1 MRFLIFIYGEK
12 YGKRFLLSEDA
23 NQKCRIILT
32 KDEFSIEQTMFL
44 ELEYIMQEWYIKE
57 TAYYKVSKKQFFQTE
72 KVEENQAAFYKL
84 NTGRKYILK
93 IGEKNISIQCIYCKY
108 DWSTYRTYRLK
119 VCRIIKQSNKVFL
132 TGDDSEQIP
141 CVNILNKNGQW
152 FLNNYGIEPVYING
166 DFIKE
171 NKKLSY
177 GDIIYFFGRI
187 FLFFDDFIAV
197 EQTEE
202 EMNVFCLEEI
212 KVNEFIQ
219 DKGIIAPM
227 LKESFHRAPRIMEHL
242 EKLTLQIEN
251 PPILGMFG
259 MEEQRSVFMDI
270 GAVLSMM
277 FPMLGMNVFL
287 IYGMR
292 TEGNQAGTY
301 VYSGIF
307 MVVMSVMCSL
317 LWIMISRQYEKRQ
330 RKERA
335 DRKKNAYRRYL
346 NKKSMQIKEQY
357 EKTYKV
363 LQSRYLCAD
372 RYVDN
377 SLLFLY
383 LWNRN
388 PYHED
393 FLKYRVGTGNMRFP
407 MEIKF
412 VGEVS
417 YEEEGILWQ
426 EAEKIREHYNIMHQ
440 IPMLLDI
447 TQYNQVGVI
456 EAEMDDGML
465 IVRNLILQI
474 VLCNCYTEVKLACI
488 YDKNKVMQYEQWG
501 FCRWLPHIWDSDRR
515 KRNIAENL
523 SEARELFYR
532 LLQVFK
538 ERERISTPGRSEQ
551 GLPHYILFI
560 AEEKYL
566 DGEMFSKY
574 IFNKKE
580 NYGLT
585 VIWLVERREQLPN
598 TCKLVLERSKEFS
611 GWYEIER
618 HSQKREEIHFD
629 YIKKEAAERL
639 IRTISG
645 IRVAEI
651 EEKRDIPDT
660 IDFLKMY
667 GVMTVKELD
676 IESRWRQNSIYESC
690 RVLIGKKAGGE
701 SCYLDIHER
710 YHGPH
715 GLLAGTTGSG
725 KSEVLQTFILSMA
738 VNFSPEAV
746 CFLLIDYKGEGM
758 SALFSELPHIS
769 GKISNLS
776 DGQAYR
782 AMVSIKSENKRR
794 QRIFKECKVNNIND
808 YTRLFNS
815 GSVNEPIPHLL
826 IIIDEFAELKKA
838 EPEFMQELISVAQVG
853 RSLGVHLLLATQKPG
868 GVVDD
873 KIWSNSR
880 FRICLKVQERED
892 SMDMLHNMD
901 ACQIT
906 QTGRGYLQ
914 VGNNEVYELFQAGW
928 SGALFQQEDTEVAAC
943 LVQTDGTIYKR
954 RKNAEKNRE
963 KKITQLQAIK
973 QYIIRFA
980 KEKEYQEGR
989 KLWLEP
995 LAKYIYLDEI
1005 HKEMNKDKKLKD
1017 KKLKEK
1023 RQRVDMNKNLEVC
1036 VGIFDDP
1043 ENQEQSIFSLNL
1055 MESGHIAIC
1064 GRSASGKSTFFQTF
1078 LFSLLKESTAEE
1090 VCLYLLD
1097 FNGSGMDI
1105 YDLMP
1110 QVKQVIKE
1118 EEEDKVEELFEN
1130 IKKEMKRR
1138 KKKFSG
1144 GNFKQYKNK
1153 SKRIEN
1159 KSNEDKRDVGKEDN
1173 VSLNQIE
1180 NKKEEFPLILI
1191 IVDGFV
1197 EFCEETYQRYDD
1209 SLYLILREG
1218 EKLGIKVMISIESF
1232 SGMYISMRIA
1242 ELFKTKICLYMKD
1255 KYAYTEVFDVIQI
1268 SVFPK
1273 AEIPGRGIAY
1283 YGERILE
1290 FQTALALN
1298 VHNDYERREKIKEVL
1313 NRGVADGI
1321 C

>member
-1 MRFLIFIYGEK
+1 MRFLIFIYGK
-12 YGKRFLLSEDA
+12 SRMKRIQLVSGKRAECHILLPKDDFSLERTVFLQFKNISG
-23 NQKCRIILT
+23 
-32 KDEFSIEQTMFL
+32 
-44 ELEYIMQEWYIKE
+44 EWFIKE
-57 TAYYKVSKKQFFQTE
+57 TDCCHLKTEEFFQMGKRKSDE
-72 KVEENQAAFYKL
+72 GIFYKL
-84 NTGRKYILK
+84 SIGRKNELSVGGKDLYIQL
-93 IGEKNISIQCIYCKY
+93 IRYRN
-108 DWSTYRTYRLK
+108 DWSIYKKYKLRD
-119 VCRIIKQSNKVFL
+119 CRIIKEK
-132 TGDDSEQIP
+132 
-141 CVNILNKNGQW
+141 NIFIMMEKAINRKNSMGISYEYGKW
-152 FLNNYGIEPVYING
+152 FIEKCGNIEIYINEILLEKKQQLEFG
-166 DFIKE
+166 DVICI
-171 NKKLSY
+171 
-177 GDIIYFFGRI
+177 GTIYL
-187 FLFFDDFIAV
+187 LFFENYIAV
-197 EQTEE
+197 EAGER
-202 EMNVFCLEEI
+202 NIVSDYLEEVVLENEI
-212 KVNEFIQ
+212 KGQEDVR
-219 DKGIIAPM
+219 K
-227 LKESFHRAPRIMEHL
+227 KEKREITFHRAPRV
-242 EKLTLQIEN
+242 
-251 PPILGMFG
+251 
-259 MEEQRSVFMDI
+259 MEELKKVSLKVDAPPQVDVQEKKSIFMDI
-270 GAVLSMM
+270 GTIMNLM
-277 FPMLGMNVFL
+277 FPMLGMNLFL
-287 IYGMR
+287 IYGMKS
-292 TEGNQAGTY
+292 EQNQAGIY
-301 VYSGIF
+301 VYSGLF
-307 MVVMSVMCSL
+307 MAVMSAVCSI
-317 LWIMISRQYEKRQ
+317 LWLMISRKYEKREQ
-330 RKERA
+330 QKKVNKERL
-335 DRKKNAYRRYL
+335 AYRRYL
-346 NKKSMQIKEQY
+346 NKKSEYIKVQY
-357 EKTYKV
+357 ERVYKV
-363 LQSRYLCAD
+363 LQSRYLRAD
-372 RYVDN
+372 TYLD
-377 SLLFLY
+377 SPLLDMY

-388 PYHED
+388 LYHKD
-393 FLKYRVGTGNMRFP
+393 FLMYRIGIGDVEFP
-407 MEIKF
+407 MKIEF
-412 VGEVS
+412 PEEVFGD
-417 YEEEGILWQ
+417 EENILWR
-426 EAEKIREHYNIMHQ
+426 EAKKIKEHYEILHQ
-440 IPMLLDI
+440 IPVLLDMGRYSQIGII
-447 TQYNQVGVI
+447 TKDTI
-456 EAEMDDGML
+456 AGMEL
-465 IVRNLILQI
+465 VRSIILQI
-474 VLCNCYTEVKLACI
+474 ALCNCYTEVKIGCI
-488 YDKNKVMQYEQWG
+488 YNKNKVIQSQQWD
-501 FCRWLPHIWDSDRR
+501 FCRWLPHIWDANRQ
-515 KRNIAENL
+515 KRFIAGNEV
-523 SEARELFYR
+523 EARRLFYD
-532 LLQVFK
+532 LLQIFK
-538 ERERISTPGRSEQ
+538 EREEVSISDKSEKI
-551 GLPHYILFI
+551 LPHYILFV
-560 AEEKYL
+560 AEEQFL
-566 DGEMFSKY
+566 EGEMFSKY
-574 IFNKKE
+574 ILDRGRE
-580 NYGLT
+580 YGLT
-585 VIWLVERREQLPN
+585 VVWLDSMRKKLPN
-598 TCKLVLERSKEFS
+598 TCKMVLEINGGFTGR
-611 GWYEIER
+611 YEIER
-618 HSQKREEIHFD
+618 HSQKKEKINFD
-629 YIKKEAAERL
+629 YTEKNIAEKL
-639 IRTISG
+639 IRSISG
-645 IRVAEI
+645 IKVMEI
-651 EEKRDIPDT
+651 EEKAGIPEVV
-660 IDFLKMY
+660 DFLGMY
-667 GVMTVKELD
+667 DVHTIEELH
-676 IESRWRQNSIYESC
+676 IKQRWEKNRIFESAK
-690 RVLIGKKAGGE
+690 VLIGKKAGDE
-701 SCYLDIHER
+701 PFYLDIHER

-1005 HKEMNKDKKLKD
+1005 HKEMNKDKKLK
-1017 KKLKEK
+1017 EK

-1130 IKKEMKRR
+1130 IEKEMKRR

-1144 GNFKQYKNK
+1144 GNFKQYK
-1153 SKRIEN
+1153 N

-1180 NKKEEFPLILI
+1180 NEKEEFPLILI

>member
-1 MRFLIFIYGEK
+1 
-12 YGKRFLLSEDA
+12 
-23 NQKCRIILT
+23 
-32 KDEFSIEQTMFL
+32 
-44 ELEYIMQEWYIKE
+44 
-57 TAYYKVSKKQFFQTE
+57 
-72 KVEENQAAFYKL
+72 
-84 NTGRKYILK
+84 
-93 IGEKNISIQCIYCKY
+93 
-108 DWSTYRTYRLK
+108 
-119 VCRIIKQSNKVFL
+119 
-132 TGDDSEQIP
+132 
-141 CVNILNKNGQW
+141 
-152 FLNNYGIEPVYING
+152 
-166 DFIKE
+166 
-171 NKKLSY
+171 
-177 GDIIYFFGRI
+177 
-187 FLFFDDFIAV
+187 
-197 EQTEE
+197 
-202 EMNVFCLEEI
+202 
-212 KVNEFIQ
+212 
-219 DKGIIAPM
+219 
-227 LKESFHRAPRIMEHL
+227 
-242 EKLTLQIEN
+242 
-251 PPILGMFG
+251 
-259 MEEQRSVFMDI
+259 
-270 GAVLSMM
+270 
-277 FPMLGMNVFL
+277 
-287 IYGMR
+287 
-292 TEGNQAGTY
+292 
-301 VYSGIF
+301 
-307 MVVMSVMCSL
+307 
-317 LWIMISRQYEKRQ
+317 
-330 RKERA
+330 
-335 DRKKNAYRRYL
+335 
-346 NKKSMQIKEQY
+346 
-357 EKTYKV
+357 
-363 LQSRYLCAD
+363 
-372 RYVDN
+372 
-377 SLLFLY
+377 
-383 LWNRN
+383 
-388 PYHED
+388 
-393 FLKYRVGTGNMRFP
+393 
-407 MEIKF
+407 
-412 VGEVS
+412 
-417 YEEEGILWQ
+417 
-426 EAEKIREHYNIMHQ
+426 
-440 IPMLLDI
+440 
-447 TQYNQVGVI
+447 
-456 EAEMDDGML
+456 MDDT
-465 IVRNLILQI
+465 R
-474 VLCNCYTEVKLACI
+474 
-488 YDKNKVMQYEQWG
+488 
-501 FCRWLPHIWDSDRR
+501 
-515 KRNIAENL
+515 
-523 SEARELFYR
+523 
-532 LLQVFK
+532 
-538 ERERISTPGRSEQ
+538 
-551 GLPHYILFI
+551 
-560 AEEKYL
+560 
-566 DGEMFSKY
+566 
-574 IFNKKE
+574 FN
-580 NYGLT
+580 
-585 VIWLVERREQLPN
+585 
-598 TCKLVLERSKEFS
+598 
-611 GWYEIER
+611 
-618 HSQKREEIHFD
+618 
-629 YIKKEAAERL
+629 
-639 IRTISG
+639 
-645 IRVAEI
+645 
-651 EEKRDIPDT
+651 
-660 IDFLKMY
+660 
-667 GVMTVKELD
+667 
-676 IESRWRQNSIYESC
+676 
-690 RVLIGKKAGGE
+690 LIGKKAGDE
-701 SCYLDIHER
+701 PFYLDIHER

-838 EPEFMQELISVAQVG
+838 KPEFMQELISVAQVG

-995 LAKYIYLDEI
+995 LSKYIYLDEI
-1005 HKEMNKDKKLKD
+1005 HKEMN

-1153 SKRIEN
+1153 S
-1159 KSNEDKRDVGKEDN
+1159 NEDKRDVGKEDN

-1180 NKKEEFPLILI
+1180 NEKEEFPLILI

>member
-12 YGKRFLLSEDA
+12 YGRRFLLSKDA
-23 NQKCRIILT
+23 NQKCRILLT
-32 KDEFSIEQTMFL
+32 KDEFFIEQTMFL
-44 ELEYIMQEWYIKE
+44 ELEYIMQEWYVKE

-72 KVEENQAAFYKL
+72 RVEENQAVFYKL

-93 IGEKNISIQCIYCKY
+93 IGEKNISIQCICCKY

-119 VCRIIKQSNKVFL
+119 VCRIIKQSNKIFL
-132 TGDDSEQIP
+132 TEDDSEQIP

-152 FLNNYGIEPVYING
+152 FLNNYGMEPVYING

-177 GDIIYFFGRI
+177 GDVIYFSGRI

-202 EMNVFCLEEI
+202 EISVFCLEEI
-212 KVNEFIQ
+212 RVNEFIQ

-251 PPILGMFG
+251 PPILGMSG

-317 LWIMISRQYEKRQ
+317 LWIMISRQYEKRK

-335 DRKKNAYRRYL
+335 DIKKNAYRRYL

-447 TQYNQVGVI
+447 KQYDQVGVI
-456 EAEMDDGML
+456 EAEMNDGMV

-474 VLCNCYTEVKLACI
+474 ALCNCYTEVKLACI

-676 IESRWRQNSIYESC
+676 IESRWRQNSIYKSC

-738 VNFSPEAV
+738 INFSPEAV
-746 CFLLIDYKGEGM
+746 NFLLIDYKGEGM
-758 SALFSELPHIS
+758 SGLFSELPHIS
-769 GKISNLS
+769 GGISNLS

-782 AMVSIKSENKRR
+782 AMISIKSENKRR
-794 QRIFKECKVNNIND
+794 QKIFKQWKVNNIND
-808 YTRLFNS
+808 YTKLFIAGATS
-815 GSVNEPIPHLL
+815 EAIPHLL
-826 IIIDEFAELKKA
+826 IVIDEFAELKKA

-853 RSLGVHLLLATQKPG
+853 RSLGVHLILATQKPG

-901 ACQIT
+901 ACQIA

-914 VGNNEVYELFQAGW
+914 VGNNEIYDLFQAGW
-928 SGALFQQEDTEVAAC
+928 SGAPYREECRKAVAQMIN
-943 LVQTDGTIYKR
+943 LDGTPCSV
-954 RKNAEKNRE
+954 KNTFVKETFEPEKE
-963 KKITQLQAIK
+963 ITQLQAITK
-973 QYIIRFA
+973 YIAHFA
-980 KEKEYQEGR
+980 KKHNYRAGKRLWMNPLPKYLYLEDIIEENKEK
-989 KLWLEP
+989 
-995 LAKYIYLDEI
+995 
-1005 HKEMNKDKKLKD
+1005 NKDKKED
-1017 KKLKEK
+1017 KKGKE
-1023 RQRVDMNKNLEVC
+1023 QRIPQLFCNE
-1036 VGIFDDP
+1036 GIQICLGVFDDP
-1043 ENQEQSIFSLNL
+1043 ENQEQPKFYFNL
-1055 MESGHIAIC
+1055 IECGHVGIG
-1064 GRSASGKSTFFQTF
+1064 GRSVSGKSTFLQTF
-1078 LFSLLKESTAEE
+1078 IFSLLNKYSEKDIT
-1090 VCLYLLD
+1090 LYILD
-1097 FNGSGMDI
+1097 FNGGGMDI
-1105 YDLMP
+1105 YAVAS
-1110 QVKQVIKE
+1110 QVQQVIKE
-1118 EEEDKVEELFEN
+1118 EEEEKTDSLFEGIREEL
-1130 IKKEMKRR
+1130 KRR
-1138 KKKFSG
+1138 KKMLSG
-1144 GNFKQYKNK
+1144 GNFNQYKNRMGEEE
-1153 SKRIEN
+1153 SIPLMVIVL
-1159 KSNEDKRDVGKEDN
+1159 DGF
-1173 VSLNQIE
+1173 
-1180 NKKEEFPLILI
+1180 EEFCT
-1191 IVDGFV
+1191 V
-1197 EFCEETYQRYDD
+1197 TYQKYEDI
-1209 SLYLILREG
+1209 LYQILREG
-1218 EKLGIKVMISIESF
+1218 EKLGILMIITVESF
-1232 SGMYISMRIA
+1232 SGMNISMR
-1242 ELFKTKICLYMKD
+1242 LSDLLKTRICFYMKD
-1255 KYAYTEVFDVIQI
+1255 TYSYAEAFNIIQI
-1268 SVFPK
+1268 PVLPK
-1273 AEIPGRGIAY
+1273 KGIPGRGIAY

-1290 FQTALALN
+1290 FQTALA
-1298 VHNDYERREKIKEVL
+1298 VKEQNDYRRQEKIRQIL
-1313 NRGVADGI
+1313 DRRVAV
-1321 C
+1321 

>member
-1 MRFLIFIYGEK
+1 
-12 YGKRFLLSEDA
+12 
-23 NQKCRIILT
+23 
-32 KDEFSIEQTMFL
+32 
-44 ELEYIMQEWYIKE
+44 
-57 TAYYKVSKKQFFQTE
+57 
-72 KVEENQAAFYKL
+72 
-84 NTGRKYILK
+84 
-93 IGEKNISIQCIYCKY
+93 
-108 DWSTYRTYRLK
+108 
-119 VCRIIKQSNKVFL
+119 
-132 TGDDSEQIP
+132 
-141 CVNILNKNGQW
+141 
-152 FLNNYGIEPVYING
+152 
-166 DFIKE
+166 
-171 NKKLSY
+171 
-177 GDIIYFFGRI
+177 
-187 FLFFDDFIAV
+187 
-197 EQTEE
+197 
-202 EMNVFCLEEI
+202 
-212 KVNEFIQ
+212 
-219 DKGIIAPM
+219 
-227 LKESFHRAPRIMEHL
+227 
-242 EKLTLQIEN
+242 
-251 PPILGMFG
+251 
-259 MEEQRSVFMDI
+259 
-270 GAVLSMM
+270 
-277 FPMLGMNVFL
+277 
-287 IYGMR
+287 
-292 TEGNQAGTY
+292 
-301 VYSGIF
+301 
-307 MVVMSVMCSL
+307 
-317 LWIMISRQYEKRQ
+317 
-330 RKERA
+330 
-335 DRKKNAYRRYL
+335 
-346 NKKSMQIKEQY
+346 
-357 EKTYKV
+357 
-363 LQSRYLCAD
+363 
-372 RYVDN
+372 
-377 SLLFLY
+377 
-383 LWNRN
+383 
-388 PYHED
+388 
-393 FLKYRVGTGNMRFP
+393 
-407 MEIKF
+407 
-412 VGEVS
+412 
-417 YEEEGILWQ
+417 
-426 EAEKIREHYNIMHQ
+426 
-440 IPMLLDI
+440 
-447 TQYNQVGVI
+447 
-456 EAEMDDGML
+456 
-465 IVRNLILQI
+465 
-474 VLCNCYTEVKLACI
+474 
-488 YDKNKVMQYEQWG
+488 
-501 FCRWLPHIWDSDRR
+501 
-515 KRNIAENL
+515 
-523 SEARELFYR
+523 
-532 LLQVFK
+532 
-538 ERERISTPGRSEQ
+538 
-551 GLPHYILFI
+551 
-560 AEEKYL
+560 
-566 DGEMFSKY
+566 
-574 IFNKKE
+574 
-580 NYGLT
+580 
-585 VIWLVERREQLPN
+585 
-598 TCKLVLERSKEFS
+598 
-611 GWYEIER
+611 
-618 HSQKREEIHFD
+618 
-629 YIKKEAAERL
+629 
-639 IRTISG
+639 
-645 IRVAEI
+645 
-651 EEKRDIPDT
+651 
-660 IDFLKMY
+660 
-667 GVMTVKELD
+667 
-676 IESRWRQNSIYESC
+676 
-690 RVLIGKKAGGE
+690 
-701 SCYLDIHER
+701 
-710 YHGPH
+710 
-715 GLLAGTTGSG
+715 
-725 KSEVLQTFILSMA
+725 
-738 VNFSPEAV
+738 
-746 CFLLIDYKGEGM
+746 M

-1005 HKEMNKDKKLKD
+1005 HKEMNKD